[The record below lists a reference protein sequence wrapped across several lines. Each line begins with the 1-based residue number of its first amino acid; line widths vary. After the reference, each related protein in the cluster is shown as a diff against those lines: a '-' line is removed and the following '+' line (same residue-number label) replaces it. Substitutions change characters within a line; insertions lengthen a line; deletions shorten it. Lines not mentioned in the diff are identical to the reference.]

1 MKGPLLLAPAAGLLL
16 LGAYPPELDSVVAA
30 DAPKGGYPPCTATR
44 TDRCVQGREHDAEAT
59 PAPAP
64 VETPRVAA
72 APVSVVGDY
81 PPCTA
86 TRTDRCTQG
95 RGHRA
100 VPVRRMQLAMR
111 AGERG

>member
-1 MKGPLLLAPAAGLLL
+1 MKAPMLLAAAAGLLL

-44 TDRCVQGREHDAEAT
+44 TDRCVQTYEGDARA
-59 PAPAP
+59 APAP
-64 VETPRVAA
+64 VASTRVAA
-72 APVSVVGDY
+72 APAPAAATDY

-86 TRTDRCTQG
+86 TRTDRCMQG

-100 VPVRRMQLAMR
+100 VPARRMQLAMR